1 MPFLLDEN
9 ERSRYCDV
17 RRIGRRPSIATV
29 DPVKSAGEN
38 TSLPD
43 SETQGRNW
51 GVGVEA
57 LGARAPSC
65 ISHIG

>member
-1 MPFLLDEN
+1 MLFLLDEN

-43 SETQGRNW
+43 SETQGRN
-51 GVGVEA
+51 
-57 LGARAPSC
+57 
-65 ISHIG
+65 